1 MEIYGILQS
10 IAAMGLA
17 CFFGVFIANLL
28 VSLGL
33 AKLIS
38 KPLSPLMKLANLP
51 SLFSIPAIVSIVDI
65 RGGLSIVA
73 SIKNEKID
81 DSAIVAYS
89 LVTRPLSTVSFLL
102 RYYLPVT
109 VVALGL
115 SVGFMY
121 IALSFLAAFISMLIG
136 LIYGRMKVKRSSVE
150 PTFPENL
157 GNDFSQNLKNSLNS
171 AITMTKKVLIRYSI
185 IVIAVSA
192 LFSLGFF
199 DFLSKEVD
207 VYAKKFGFSSSFAT
221 ILSLHILSPTSSVL
235 AAGEFLK
242 KGLINAKECLIALLI
257 GRFLFTALMDY
268 PRHSF
273 PFYASIFPLKLATK
287 LVMAG
292 IVVNAISTPILVLIV
307 SFI

>member
-136 LIYGRMKVKRSSVE
+136 LIYGRIKVKRSSVE

-171 AITMTKKVLIRYSI
+171 AIAMTKKVLIRYSI

-207 VYAKKFGFSSSFAT
+207 VYAKQFGFSSSFAT

-257 GRFLFTALMDY
+257 GRFFFTALMDY

-292 IVVNAISTPILVLIV
+292 IIVNAISTPILVLIV